1 MIGSATE
8 KMSVAV
14 ARVTA
19 MVQAFRRQV
28 TGGGATVKTV
38 PAAPKVQQDPEVTDW
53 IPLGALSVHEPHC
66 VGAGC
71 ACRKGLVRS

>member
-1 MIGSATE
+1 MIWSATE
-8 KMSVAV
+8 RMSVAV
-14 ARVTA
+14 ARMTA
-19 MVQAFRRQV
+19 MVQVFRRQV

-38 PAAPKVQQDPEVTDW
+38 PAVPKVQQDPEVTDW

-71 ACRKGLVRS
+71 ACSTSVVRS